1 MNHGKKY
8 SARRIAM
15 MLGGILLIGMCV
27 ASYRMSGF
35 GVDPFSCMNLGISG
49 FLGVSFGNWQLI
61 ANAVLLVVVWFT
73 VRNCIG
79 LGTVVN
85 MVFVGYTADFLC
97 WLFLEQMGLIVTMP
111 LRICFLLAGMLFASL
126 GCACYMVAEMGIAPY
141 DSLAFIITKYAKEKI
156 SFRLARVAS
165 DLTVVAMGV
174 AFCLMAHNNIWEIAG
189 LGTIINACCNGP
201 LIQFFRGRMEA
212 WL

>member
-1 MNHGKKY
+1 
-8 SARRIAM
+8 M